1 MKKSK
6 KVLLSAAIA
15 AAIMGSVSLPQ
26 IYAADI
32 GSGVTLKATTTPLW
46 VGGGYDVK
54 TTNKNL
60 NTTFAT
66 QDGLKNVNSE
76 LAGKANSTDIANQ
89 VSTKEVVADN
99 VNATNVNA
107 SNLSV
112 SGKAEF
118 NGTDGVS
125 IKDSLNVG
133 GNVQANTINTKTITA
148 DEANVVK
155 GNISNLS
162 VSGKAEFNGTDGV
175 SIKDSLNVGG
185 NVQANTI
192 NTKTI
197 TADEANVVKG
207 NISNLSVSG
216 KAEFNGT
223 DGVSISDD
231 LNVGGHVEANTI
243 NATGAIS
250 STQINGTT
258 VNADKVDTNKLTV
271 GNIDNVEQAITD
283 NKTAADKAQKTADGA
298 QKDATKANYKA
309 DAALKVTGNGVLYN
323 HATNLTDG
331 VNQNTTAISD
341 NKAAISANKAAADK
355 AQKTADGAQKDA
367 TKANYKADAALKVT
381 GNGVLY
387 NHATNLT
394 DGVNQNKLAADKA
407 QAAADKAQK
416 TADANT
422 DSINA
427 LDGRVTTNESN
438 IAKNTTAIANET
450 NDRVAAD
457 TVLSNRITENS
468 SAIQSLRHDVSDLGT
483 EIDNVGAIS
492 AALAGLH
499 PLDWNGSGSK
509 FQLSAAAGTYDG
521 KQAMALGG
529 FYHPN
534 RNMLLSLGVS
544 SSLGS
549 DRKTAGNVGITFRV
563 GKGSN
568 GTVSDDVAERLA
580 AMDQKI
586 SQLESQNQKLTSML
600 AIVDPSLTKEF
611 PDVPANHWA
620 YEAVSKLAGNGI
632 VEGYPDGDFHG
643 DRTMTRYEMAQVIY
657 KALKKGGTVDQKLVK
672 EFNKE
677 IEAAKANDAQ

>member
-26 IYAADI
+26 IQAANI
-32 GSGVTLKATTTPLW
+32 GSGVNLKATSTG
-46 VGGGYDVK
+46 VGVLGEYDVK
-54 TTNKNL
+54 TTDKYL
-60 NTTFAT
+60 NTTLAT
-66 QDGLKNVNSE
+66 QEGLKNVNSE

-99 VNATNVNA
+99 VNAINVNA

-133 GNVQANTINTKTITA
+133 DKVQANKINA
-148 DEANVVK
+148 
-155 GNISNLS
+155 
-162 VSGKAEFNGTDGV
+162 
-175 SIKDSLNVGG
+175 
-185 NVQANTI
+185 
-192 NTKTI
+192 KTI

-283 NKTAADKAQKTADGA
+283 NKTAADKAQATADAA

-331 VNQNTTAISD
+331 VNQNTLAAEKNAKDIETEKNNRVVADNELSNRISD
-341 NKAAISANKAAADK
+341 NKVAI
-355 AQKTADGAQKDA
+355 T
-367 TKANYKADAALKVT
+367 
-381 GNGVLY
+381 
-387 NHATNLT
+387 
-394 DGVNQNKLAADKA
+394 
-407 QAAADKAQK
+407 
-416 TADANT
+416 
-422 DSINA
+422 
-427 LDGRVTTNESN
+427 
-438 IAKNTTAIANET
+438 NET

-457 TVLSNRITENS
+457 TVLSNRISDNS

-492 AALAGLH
+492 AGLH

-586 SQLESQNQKLTSML
+586 SQLESQNQKLTSIL

-677 IEAAKANDAQ
+677 IEAVKANDAQ

>member
-1 MKKSK
+1 MTVGNDTF
-6 KVLLSAAIA
+6 KVDAESGITSAKILHGDQLTA
-15 AAIMGSVSLPQ
+15 GN
-26 IYAADI
+26 
-32 GSGVTLKATTTPLW
+32 ATFDTT
-46 VGGGYDVK
+46 DA
-54 TTNKNL
+54 
-60 NTTFAT
+60 NTTKTGTLTVTGNTRLEGTTLAKEI
-66 QDGLKNVNSE
+66 G
-76 LAGKANSTDIANQ
+76 AGKV
-89 VSTKEVVADN
+89 VS
-99 VNATNVNA
+99 
-107 SNLSV
+107 
-112 SGKAEF
+112 
-118 NGTDGVS
+118 
-125 IKDSLNVG
+125 
-133 GNVQANTINTKTITA
+133 
-148 DEANVVK
+148 DE
-155 GNISNLS
+155 I
-162 VSGKAEFNGTDGV
+162 
-175 SIKDSLNVGG
+175 
-185 NVQANTI
+185 
-192 NTKTI
+192 
-197 TADEANVVKG
+197 EAG
-207 NISNLSVSG
+207 
-216 KAEFNGT
+216 
-223 DGVSISDD
+223 
-231 LNVGGHVEANTI
+231 
-243 NATGAIS
+243 
-250 STQINGTT
+250 
-258 VNADKVDTNKLTV
+258 KLTV

-283 NKTAADKAQKTADGA
+283 NKTAI
-298 QKDATKANYKA
+298 
-309 DAALKVTGNGVLYN
+309 
-323 HATNLTDG
+323 TD
-331 VNQNTTAISD
+331 NKTAISD
-341 NKAAISANKAAADK
+341 NKAAI
-355 AQKTADGAQKDA
+355 T
-367 TKANYKADAALKVT
+367 
-381 GNGVLY
+381 
-387 NHATNLT
+387 
-394 DGVNQNKLAADKA
+394 
-407 QAAADKAQK
+407 
-416 TADANT
+416 
-422 DSINA
+422 
-427 LDGRVTTNESN
+427 
-438 IAKNTTAIANET
+438 NET

-457 TVLSNRITENS
+457 AKLSNRISDNS

-677 IEAAKANDAQ
+677 IEAVKANDAQ

>member
-1 MKKSK
+1 M
-6 KVLLSAAIA
+6 
-15 AAIMGSVSLPQ
+15 
-26 IYAADI
+26 
-32 GSGVTLKATTTPLW
+32 
-46 VGGGYDVK
+46 
-54 TTNKNL
+54 
-60 NTTFAT
+60 
-66 QDGLKNVNSE
+66 
-76 LAGKANSTDIANQ
+76 
-89 VSTKEVVADN
+89 
-99 VNATNVNA
+99 
-107 SNLSV
+107 
-112 SGKAEF
+112 
-118 NGTDGVS
+118 
-125 IKDSLNVG
+125 
-133 GNVQANTINTKTITA
+133 
-148 DEANVVK
+148 
-155 GNISNLS
+155 
-162 VSGKAEFNGTDGV
+162 
-175 SIKDSLNVGG
+175 
-185 NVQANTI
+185 
-192 NTKTI
+192 
-197 TADEANVVKG
+197 
-207 NISNLSVSG
+207 
-216 KAEFNGT
+216 
-223 DGVSISDD
+223 
-231 LNVGGHVEANTI
+231 NVGGHVEANTI

-283 NKTAADKAQKTADGA
+283 NKTAADKAQATADAA

-331 VNQNTTAISD
+331 VNQNTLAAEKNAKDIEQNKQDIKANASAT
-341 NKAAISANKAAADK
+341 NKAQA
-355 AQKTADGAQKDA
+355 TADAAQKDA

-394 DGVNQNKLAADKA
+394 DGVNQNTLAAEKNAKDIETEKNNRVV
-407 QAAADKAQK
+407 AD
-416 TADANT
+416 
-422 DSINA
+422 
-427 LDGRVTTNESN
+427 NELSN
-438 IAKNTTAIANET
+438 RISDNKVAITNET

-457 TVLSNRITENS
+457 TVLSNRISDNS

-586 SQLESQNQKLTSML
+586 SQLESQNQKLTSIL

-677 IEAAKANDAQ
+677 IEAVKANDAQ

>member
-26 IYAADI
+26 VQAADI
-32 GSGVTLKATTTPLW
+32 GSGVNLKATSTGIPF
-46 VGGGYDVK
+46 GGGYDVK
-54 TTNKNL
+54 TTDPNL
-60 NTTFAT
+60 NTTLAT
-66 QDGLKNVNSE
+66 QEGLKNVNT
-76 LAGKANSTDIANQ
+76 ATDKA
-89 VSTKEVVADN
+89 
-99 VNATNVNA
+99 
-107 SNLSV
+107 
-112 SGKAEF
+112 
-118 NGTDGVS
+118 
-125 IKDSLNVG
+125 
-133 GNVQANTINTKTITA
+133 QA
-148 DEANVVK
+148 
-155 GNISNLS
+155 
-162 VSGKAEFNGTDGV
+162 
-175 SIKDSLNVGG
+175 
-185 NVQANTI
+185 
-192 NTKTI
+192 
-197 TADEANVVKG
+197 
-207 NISNLSVSG
+207 
-216 KAEFNGT
+216 
-223 DGVSISDD
+223 
-231 LNVGGHVEANTI
+231 
-243 NATGAIS
+243 
-250 STQINGTT
+250 
-258 VNADKVDTNKLTV
+258 
-271 GNIDNVEQAITD
+271 
-283 NKTAADKAQKTADGA
+283 AADKAQKTADSKVDQSTYNWDKAQTNAAVQETKDTLTTFQKEQDVNNKAQRKDINQNKQDIKANASAINKAQATADGA

-331 VNQNTTAISD
+331 VNQNTLAAEKNAKDIETEKNNRVVADNELSNRISD
-341 NKAAISANKAAADK
+341 NKVAI
-355 AQKTADGAQKDA
+355 T
-367 TKANYKADAALKVT
+367 
-381 GNGVLY
+381 
-387 NHATNLT
+387 
-394 DGVNQNKLAADKA
+394 
-407 QAAADKAQK
+407 
-416 TADANT
+416 
-422 DSINA
+422 
-427 LDGRVTTNESN
+427 
-438 IAKNTTAIANET
+438 NET

-457 TVLSNRITENS
+457 TVLSNRISDNS

-586 SQLESQNQKLTSML
+586 SQLESQNQKLTSIL

-677 IEAAKANDAQ
+677 IEAVKANDAQ

>member
-26 IYAADI
+26 TQAADI
-32 GSGVTLKATTTPLW
+32 SDGIKVSTSHGTLDNTNWLKTDTKINETD
-46 VGGGYDVK
+46 DVSLAK
-54 TTNKNL
+54 QSDLAK
-60 NTTFAT
+60 
-66 QDGLKNVNSE
+66 VNSE
-76 LAGKANSTDIANQ
+76 ADTAKKTADNAQATADAAQAAANNAQKTADSNKQDIKDIKDNMKDSLDKAAQATDKANSAANDAQVAADKANQ
-89 VSTKEVVADN
+89 AADN
-99 VNATNVNA
+99 
-107 SNLSV
+107 
-112 SGKAEF
+112 
-118 NGTDGVS
+118 
-125 IKDSLNVG
+125 IKSDLDKKVDKDTYNKDKT
-133 GNVQANTINTKTITA
+133 TIAGQLDKL
-148 DEANVVK
+148 DEANGAQDAK
-155 GNISNLS
+155 IKNNAQAAANAQNTAN
-162 VSGKAEFNGTDGV
+162 KAQD
-175 SIKDSLNVGG
+175 
-185 NVQANTI
+185 
-192 NTKTI
+192 
-197 TADEANVVKG
+197 TAD
-207 NISNLSVSG
+207 
-216 KAEFNGT
+216 KAQSAASKAQETADGAVAAAGT
-223 DGVSISDD
+223 
-231 LNVGGHVEANTI
+231 AQ
-243 NATGAIS
+243 
-250 STQINGTT
+250 ST
-258 VNADKVDTNKLTV
+258 AS
-271 GNIDNVEQAITD
+271 A
-283 NKTAADKAQKTADGA
+283 AADAAEKAQKTADGA
-298 QKDATKANYKA
+298 QKDATKANDKA
-309 DAALKVTGNGVLYN
+309 DAALKVIGNGALSN
-323 HATNLTDG
+323 GATNLTDG
-331 VNQNTTAISD
+331 VNQNTL
-341 NKAAISANKAAADK
+341 AAEK
-355 AQKTADGAQKDA
+355 AQK
-367 TKANYKADAALKVT
+367 
-381 GNGVLY
+381 
-387 NHATNLT
+387 
-394 DGVNQNKLAADKA
+394 AADN
-407 QAAADKAQK
+407 AQK

-521 KQAMALGG
+521 KQAMAFGG

-534 RNMLLSLGVS
+534 RNMMLSLGVS
-544 SSLGS
+544 SSFGS
-549 DRKTAGNVGITFRV
+549 DRKTAGNVGVTFRV

-677 IEAAKANDAQ
+677 IEAVKANDANEAK

>member
-26 IYAADI
+26 VQAADI
-32 GSGVTLKATTTPLW
+32 GSGVNLKATSTGIPF
-46 VGGGYDVK
+46 GGGYDVK
-54 TTNKNL
+54 TTDPNL
-60 NTTFAT
+60 NTTLAT
-66 QDGLKNVNSE
+66 QEGLNNVNSE

-89 VSTKEVVADN
+89 VSTKEVVADT

-107 SNLSV
+107 
-112 SGKAEF
+112 
-118 NGTDGVS
+118 
-125 IKDSLNVG
+125 
-133 GNVQANTINTKTITA
+133 
-148 DEANVVK
+148 
-155 GNISNLS
+155 
-162 VSGKAEFNGTDGV
+162 
-175 SIKDSLNVGG
+175 
-185 NVQANTI
+185 
-192 NTKTI
+192 
-197 TADEANVVKG
+197 
-207 NISNLSVSG
+207 SNLSVSG

-283 NKTAADKAQKTADGA
+283 NKTAADKAQATADAA

-331 VNQNTTAISD
+331 VNQNTLAAEKNATAIEQNKQDIKANASAT
-341 NKAAISANKAAADK
+341 NKAQA
-355 AQKTADGAQKDA
+355 TADAAQKDA

-394 DGVNQNKLAADKA
+394 DGVNQNTLAAEKNATAIEQNKQDIKANASATNKA
-407 QAAADKAQK
+407 QA
-416 TADANT
+416 TADAAQKDATKANYKADAALKVTGNGVLYNHATNLTDGVNQNT
-422 DSINA
+422 LAAEKNA
-427 LDGRVTTNESN
+427 KDIETEKNNRVVADNELSN
-438 IAKNTTAIANET
+438 RISDNKVAITNET

-457 TVLSNRITENS
+457 TVLSNRISDNS

-586 SQLESQNQKLTSML
+586 SQLESQNQKLTSIL

-657 KALKKGGTVDQKLVK
+657 KALKKGGSVDQKLVK

-677 IEAAKANDAQ
+677 IEAVKANDAQ

>member
-26 IYAADI
+26 VQAADI
-32 GSGVTLKATTTPLW
+32 GSGVNLKATATGIPF
-46 VGGGYDVK
+46 GGGYDVK
-54 TTNKNL
+54 TTDPNL
-60 NTTFAT
+60 NTTLAT
-66 QDGLKNVNSE
+66 QEGLNNVNSE

-89 VSTKEVVADN
+89 VSTKEVVADT

-118 NGTDGVS
+118 NGIDGVS

-133 GNVQANTINTKTITA
+133 DKVQANKINA
-148 DEANVVK
+148 
-155 GNISNLS
+155 
-162 VSGKAEFNGTDGV
+162 
-175 SIKDSLNVGG
+175 
-185 NVQANTI
+185 
-192 NTKTI
+192 KTI

-283 NKTAADKAQKTADGA
+283 NKTAADKAQATADAA

-331 VNQNTTAISD
+331 VNQNTLAAEKNAKDIETEKNNRVVADNELSNRISD
-341 NKAAISANKAAADK
+341 NKVAI
-355 AQKTADGAQKDA
+355 T
-367 TKANYKADAALKVT
+367 
-381 GNGVLY
+381 
-387 NHATNLT
+387 
-394 DGVNQNKLAADKA
+394 
-407 QAAADKAQK
+407 
-416 TADANT
+416 
-422 DSINA
+422 
-427 LDGRVTTNESN
+427 
-438 IAKNTTAIANET
+438 NET

-457 TVLSNRITENS
+457 TVLSNRISDNS

-586 SQLESQNQKLTSML
+586 SQLESQNQKLTSIL

-657 KALKKGGTVDQKLVK
+657 KALKKGGSVDQKLVK

-677 IEAAKANDAQ
+677 IEAVKANDAQ

>member
-26 IYAADI
+26 IQAANI

-54 TTNKNL
+54 TTDKNL
-60 NTTFAT
+60 NTTLAT
-66 QDGLKNVNSE
+66 QEGLNNVNSE
-76 LAGKANSTDIANQ
+76 
-89 VSTKEVVADN
+89 
-99 VNATNVNA
+99 
-107 SNLSV
+107 
-112 SGKAEF
+112 
-118 NGTDGVS
+118 
-125 IKDSLNVG
+125 
-133 GNVQANTINTKTITA
+133 TI
-148 DEANVVK
+148 
-155 GNISNLS
+155 
-162 VSGKAEFNGTDGV
+162 
-175 SIKDSLNVGG
+175 
-185 NVQANTI
+185 
-192 NTKTI
+192 
-197 TADEANVVKG
+197 
-207 NISNLSVSG
+207 
-216 KAEFNGT
+216 
-223 DGVSISDD
+223 
-231 LNVGGHVEANTI
+231 
-243 NATGAIS
+243 
-250 STQINGTT
+250 
-258 VNADKVDTNKLTV
+258 
-271 GNIDNVEQAITD
+271 
-283 NKTAADKAQKTADGA
+283 
-298 QKDATKANYKA
+298 
-309 DAALKVTGNGVLYN
+309 
-323 HATNLTDG
+323 
-331 VNQNTTAISD
+331 
-341 NKAAISANKAAADK
+341 
-355 AQKTADGAQKDA
+355 
-367 TKANYKADAALKVT
+367 
-381 GNGVLY
+381 
-387 NHATNLT
+387 
-394 DGVNQNKLAADKA
+394 KA

-416 TADANT
+416 TADSKVDQSTYNWDKAQTNAAVQETKDTLTTFQKEQDVNNKAQRKDINQNKNDIKDIKDNMKDSLANAAQAT
-422 DSINA
+422 NKANSAADKANKAADNIKSDLDKKVDKAQYNWDKAQTNAAVQETKDNLNTFQKEQNINNEAQRKDINQNKQDIKANASAITKETNDRVAADNA
-427 LDGRVTTNESN
+427 LSDRITNNSN
-438 IAKNTTAIANET
+438 AITNET

-457 TVLSNRITENS
+457 TVLSNRISDNS

-563 GKGSN
+563 GKGSD

-586 SQLESQNQKLTSML
+586 SQLESQNQKLTSIL

-657 KALKKGGTVDQKLVK
+657 KALKKGGSVDQKLVK

-677 IEAAKANDAQ
+677 IEAVKANDAQ

>member
-15 AAIMGSVSLPQ
+15 AAIMGSVSVPQ
-26 IYAADI
+26 IQAAYLDNLT
-32 GSGVTLKATTTPLW
+32 SEEVSATQGNFRQLA
-46 VGGGYDVK
+46 VGGKAQFNDEVSIDK
-54 TTNKNL
+54 DL
-60 NTTFAT
+60 NVS
-66 QDGLKNVNSE
+66 GNV
-76 LAGKANSTDIANQ
+76 KANKIKVDDTII
-89 VSTKEVVADN
+89 ADN
-99 VNATNVNA
+99 
-107 SNLSV
+107 
-112 SGKAEF
+112 
-118 NGTDGVS
+118 
-125 IKDSLNVG
+125 
-133 GNVQANTINTKTITA
+133 
-148 DEANVVK
+148 ANVVNS
-155 GNISNLS
+155 NISNLS
-162 VSGKAEFNGTDGV
+162 VSGKAEF
-175 SIKDSLNVGG
+175 
-185 NVQANTI
+185 
-192 NTKTI
+192 
-197 TADEANVVKG
+197 KG
-207 NISNLSVSG
+207 IG
-216 KAEFNGT
+216 
-223 DGVSISDD
+223 GVSISDD
-231 LNVGGHVEANTI
+231 LKVGGNVQAGSLQVKGDAHLE
-243 NATGAIS
+243 
-250 STQINGTT
+250 GTT
-258 VNADKVDTNKLTV
+258 LANEIGAGKVVSDKIEAGKIEAGKTTTDSLTVTGNTRLEGTTLAKEIGAGKVVSDEIEAGKLTV

-283 NKTAADKAQKTADGA
+283 NKTA
-298 QKDATKANYKA
+298 
-309 DAALKVTGNGVLYN
+309 
-323 HATNLTDG
+323 
-331 VNQNTTAISD
+331 ISD
-341 NKAAISANKAAADK
+341 NKAAI
-355 AQKTADGAQKDA
+355 T
-367 TKANYKADAALKVT
+367 
-381 GNGVLY
+381 
-387 NHATNLT
+387 
-394 DGVNQNKLAADKA
+394 
-407 QAAADKAQK
+407 
-416 TADANT
+416 
-422 DSINA
+422 
-427 LDGRVTTNESN
+427 
-438 IAKNTTAIANET
+438 NET

-457 TVLSNRITENS
+457 AKLSNRISDNS

-657 KALKKGGTVDQKLVK
+657 KAFKKGGTVDQKLVK

-677 IEAAKANDAQ
+677 IEAVKANDAQ

>member
-26 IYAADI
+26 IQAANI

-46 VGGGYDVK
+46 VGGISHYNSSLGWRYDVK
-54 TTNKNL
+54 TTDKNL

-107 SNLSV
+107 
-112 SGKAEF
+112 
-118 NGTDGVS
+118 
-125 IKDSLNVG
+125 
-133 GNVQANTINTKTITA
+133 
-148 DEANVVK
+148 
-155 GNISNLS
+155 SNLS

-283 NKTAADKAQKTADGA
+283 NKTAADKAQATADAA

-331 VNQNTTAISD
+331 VNQNTLAAEKNAKDIETEKNNRVVADNELSNRISD
-341 NKAAISANKAAADK
+341 NKVAI
-355 AQKTADGAQKDA
+355 T
-367 TKANYKADAALKVT
+367 
-381 GNGVLY
+381 
-387 NHATNLT
+387 
-394 DGVNQNKLAADKA
+394 
-407 QAAADKAQK
+407 
-416 TADANT
+416 
-422 DSINA
+422 
-427 LDGRVTTNESN
+427 
-438 IAKNTTAIANET
+438 NET

-457 TVLSNRITENS
+457 TVLSNRISDNS

-586 SQLESQNQKLTSML
+586 SQLESQNQKLTSIL

-677 IEAAKANDAQ
+677 IEAVKANDAQ

>member
-15 AAIMGSVSLPQ
+15 AAIMGSVSVPQ
-26 IYAADI
+26 IQAAYLDNLT
-32 GSGVTLKATTTPLW
+32 SEEVSATQGNFSQLA
-46 VGGGYDVK
+46 VGGKAHFNDEVSIDK
-54 TTNKNL
+54 DL
-60 NTTFAT
+60 NVS
-66 QDGLKNVNSE
+66 GNV
-76 LAGKANSTDIANQ
+76 KANI
-89 VSTKEVVADN
+89 
-99 VNATNVNA
+99 
-107 SNLSV
+107 
-112 SGKAEF
+112 
-118 NGTDGVS
+118 
-125 IKDSLNVG
+125 I
-133 GNVQANTINTKTITA
+133 
-148 DEANVVK
+148 
-155 GNISNLS
+155 
-162 VSGKAEFNGTDGV
+162 
-175 SIKDSLNVGG
+175 
-185 NVQANTI
+185 
-192 NTKTI
+192 
-197 TADEANVVKG
+197 ADEANVVKG

-283 NKTAADKAQKTADGA
+283 NKTAADKAQATADAA

-331 VNQNTTAISD
+331 VNQNTLAAEKNAKDIEQNKQDIKANASAT
-341 NKAAISANKAAADK
+341 NKAQA
-355 AQKTADGAQKDA
+355 TADAAQKDA

-394 DGVNQNKLAADKA
+394 DGVNQNTLAAEKNAKDIETEKNNRVV
-407 QAAADKAQK
+407 AD
-416 TADANT
+416 
-422 DSINA
+422 
-427 LDGRVTTNESN
+427 NELSN
-438 IAKNTTAIANET
+438 RISDNKVAITNET

-586 SQLESQNQKLTSML
+586 SQLESQNQKLTSIL

-657 KALKKGGTVDQKLVK
+657 KALKKGGSVDQKLVK

-677 IEAAKANDAQ
+677 IEAVKANDAQ

>member
-26 IYAADI
+26 VEAADI
-32 GSGVTLKATTTPLW
+32 GSGVNLKATSTGIPF
-46 VGGGYDVK
+46 GGGYDVK
-54 TTNKNL
+54 TTDPNL
-60 NTTFAT
+60 NTALAT
-66 QDGLKNVNSE
+66 QEGLKNVNSE

-107 SNLSV
+107 GNLSV

-118 NGTDGVS
+118 NGIDGVS

-133 GNVQANTINTKTITA
+133 DKVQANKINA
-148 DEANVVK
+148 
-155 GNISNLS
+155 
-162 VSGKAEFNGTDGV
+162 
-175 SIKDSLNVGG
+175 
-185 NVQANTI
+185 
-192 NTKTI
+192 KTI

-223 DGVSISDD
+223 DGVSISDS
-231 LNVGGHVEANTI
+231 LTVGNDTFKVDAESGITSAKILHGDQLTADNATFNTTDANTTK
-243 NATGAIS
+243 TGTLTVTGDARLE
-250 STQINGTT
+250 GTT
-258 VNADKVDTNKLTV
+258 LANEIGAGKVVSNEIEAGKLTV

-283 NKTAADKAQKTADGA
+283 NKTA
-298 QKDATKANYKA
+298 
-309 DAALKVTGNGVLYN
+309 
-323 HATNLTDG
+323 
-331 VNQNTTAISD
+331 ISD
-341 NKAAISANKAAADK
+341 NKAAI
-355 AQKTADGAQKDA
+355 T
-367 TKANYKADAALKVT
+367 
-381 GNGVLY
+381 
-387 NHATNLT
+387 
-394 DGVNQNKLAADKA
+394 
-407 QAAADKAQK
+407 
-416 TADANT
+416 
-422 DSINA
+422 
-427 LDGRVTTNESN
+427 
-438 IAKNTTAIANET
+438 NET

-457 TVLSNRITENS
+457 AKLSNRISDNS

-677 IEAAKANDAQ
+677 IEAVKANDAQ

>member
-26 IYAADI
+26 IQAANI

-46 VGGGYDVK
+46 VGGISHYNSSLGWRYDVK
-54 TTNKNL
+54 TTDKNL

-107 SNLSV
+107 
-112 SGKAEF
+112 
-118 NGTDGVS
+118 
-125 IKDSLNVG
+125 
-133 GNVQANTINTKTITA
+133 
-148 DEANVVK
+148 
-155 GNISNLS
+155 SNLS

-283 NKTAADKAQKTADGA
+283 NKTAADKAQATADAA

-331 VNQNTTAISD
+331 VNQNTLAAEKNATAIEQNKQDIKANASAT
-341 NKAAISANKAAADK
+341 NKAQA
-355 AQKTADGAQKDA
+355 TADAAQKDA

-394 DGVNQNKLAADKA
+394 DGVNQNTLAAEKNAKDIETEKNNRVV
-407 QAAADKAQK
+407 AD
-416 TADANT
+416 
-422 DSINA
+422 
-427 LDGRVTTNESN
+427 NELSN
-438 IAKNTTAIANET
+438 RISDNKVAITNET

-457 TVLSNRITENS
+457 TVLSNRISDNS

-586 SQLESQNQKLTSML
+586 SQLESQNQKLTSIL

-677 IEAAKANDAQ
+677 IEAVKANDAQ

>member
-15 AAIMGSVSLPQ
+15 AAIMGSVSVPQ
-26 IYAADI
+26 IQAMNISEDVN
-32 GSGVTLKATTTPLW
+32 VT
-46 VGGGYDVK
+46 G
-54 TTNKNL
+54 
-60 NTTFAT
+60 
-66 QDGLKNVNSE
+66 
-76 LAGKANSTDIANQ
+76 
-89 VSTKEVVADN
+89 
-99 VNATNVNA
+99 NA
-107 SNLSV
+107 
-112 SGKAEF
+112 
-118 NGTDGVS
+118 
-125 IKDSLNVG
+125 
-133 GNVQANTINTKTITA
+133 QANTINATSAISSPQIVGATVYAGTVDANEVSAKTTQTGSLQVTGDTHLEGTTLADTITA

-162 VSGKAEFNGTDGV
+162 VSGKAEFT
-175 SIKDSLNVGG
+175 
-185 NVQANTI
+185 
-192 NTKTI
+192 
-197 TADEANVVKG
+197 
-207 NISNLSVSG
+207 
-216 KAEFNGT
+216 GT
-223 DGVSISDD
+223 DGVSISDS
-231 LNVGGHVEANTI
+231 LTVGNDTFKVDAESGITSAKILHGDQLTADNATFNTTDANTI
-243 NATGAIS
+243 KTGTLTVTGDARLE
-250 STQINGTT
+250 GTT
-258 VNADKVDTNKLTV
+258 LAKEIGAGKVVSDEIEAGNVQAYGSLQVKGDARLEGTTLAKEIKAGKLTV
-271 GNIDNVEQAITD
+271 GKIDNVEKAITD
-283 NKTAADKAQKTADGA
+283 NQ
-298 QKDATKANYKA
+298 
-309 DAALKVTGNGVLYN
+309 
-323 HATNLTDG
+323 
-331 VNQNTTAISD
+331 TAI
-341 NKAAISANKAAADK
+341 K
-355 AQKTADGAQKDA
+355 
-367 TKANYKADAALKVT
+367 
-381 GNGVLY
+381 
-387 NHATNLT
+387 
-394 DGVNQNKLAADKA
+394 
-407 QAAADKAQK
+407 
-416 TADANT
+416 
-422 DSINA
+422 
-427 LDGRVTTNESN
+427 
-438 IAKNTTAIANET
+438 NET

-457 TVLSNRITENS
+457 AKLSNRISDNS

-677 IEAAKANDAQ
+677 IEAVKANDAQ

>member
-26 IYAADI
+26 IQAAEI
-32 GSGVTLKATTTPLW
+32 GSGVNLKATTTPNPLLI
-46 VGGGYDVK
+46 GGGYDVK
-54 TTNKNL
+54 TLDKNL
-60 NTTFAT
+60 NATLAT
-66 QDGLKNVNSE
+66 QEDLIKVNSE
-76 LAGKANSTDIANQ
+76 LAGKANAADIAHQ
-89 VSTKEVVADN
+89 VITNEVVATD

-107 SNLSV
+107 SNLKVGGQASFNDNVSIDQDLTVGGNIQANTINATSAISSSQINGATVNADNLDANTTQTGSLQVKGDAHLKGTTFADTIIADNANVVNSNISNLYV

-118 NGTDGVS
+118 NV
-125 IKDSLNVG
+125 
-133 GNVQANTINTKTITA
+133 
-148 DEANVVK
+148 
-155 GNISNLS
+155 
-162 VSGKAEFNGTDGV
+162 
-175 SIKDSLNVGG
+175 
-185 NVQANTI
+185 
-192 NTKTI
+192 
-197 TADEANVVKG
+197 
-207 NISNLSVSG
+207 
-216 KAEFNGT
+216 T

-231 LNVGGHVEANTI
+231 LKVGGHVEANTI

-250 STQINGTT
+250 SNQINGTT
-258 VNADKVDTNKLTV
+258 VNADNLDANTTKTGKLTV

-283 NKTAADKAQKTADGA
+283 NKAAADKAQKTADGAQKDATKANYKADAALKVTGDGVLYNHATNLTDGVNLNTLAAEKAQKTADKAQTAADKAQKTADGA

-331 VNQNTTAISD
+331 VNQNTLAI
-341 NKAAISANKAAADK
+341 K
-355 AQKTADGAQKDA
+355 
-367 TKANYKADAALKVT
+367 
-381 GNGVLY
+381 
-387 NHATNLT
+387 
-394 DGVNQNKLAADKA
+394 
-407 QAAADKAQK
+407 
-416 TADANT
+416 
-422 DSINA
+422 
-427 LDGRVTTNESN
+427 
-438 IAKNTTAIANET
+438 NET

-457 TVLSNRITENS
+457 TVLSNRITDNS
-468 SAIQSLRHDVSDLGT
+468 TAIQSLRHDVSDLGT

-534 RNMLLSLGVS
+534 RNMMLSLGVS
-544 SSLGS
+544 SSFGS

-620 YEAVSKLAGNGI
+620 YEAVSKLAGNDI
-632 VEGYPDGDFHG
+632 IEGYPDGDFHG
-643 DRTMTRYEMAQVIY
+643 DRAMTRYEIAQVIY

-677 IEAAKANDAQ
+677 IEAVKANNAQ

>member
-15 AAIMGSVSLPQ
+15 AAIMGSVSVPQ
-26 IYAADI
+26 IQAMNISEDVN
-32 GSGVTLKATTTPLW
+32 VT
-46 VGGGYDVK
+46 G
-54 TTNKNL
+54 
-60 NTTFAT
+60 
-66 QDGLKNVNSE
+66 
-76 LAGKANSTDIANQ
+76 
-89 VSTKEVVADN
+89 
-99 VNATNVNA
+99 NA
-107 SNLSV
+107 
-112 SGKAEF
+112 
-118 NGTDGVS
+118 
-125 IKDSLNVG
+125 
-133 GNVQANTINTKTITA
+133 QANTINATSAISSPQIVGATVYAGTVDANEVSAKTTQTGSLQVTGDTHLEGTTLA
-148 DEANVVK
+148 D
-155 GNISNLS
+155 
-162 VSGKAEFNGTDGV
+162 
-175 SIKDSLNVGG
+175 
-185 NVQANTI
+185 
-192 NTKTI
+192 TI

-223 DGVSISDD
+223 DGVSISDS
-231 LNVGGHVEANTI
+231 LTVGNDTFKVDAESGITSAKILHGDQLTAGNATFDTTDANTTK
-243 NATGAIS
+243 TG
-250 STQINGTT
+250 TLTVTGNTRLEGTT
-258 VNADKVDTNKLTV
+258 LAKEIGAGKVVSDEIEAGKLTV

-283 NKTAADKAQKTADGA
+283 NKTAI
-298 QKDATKANYKA
+298 
-309 DAALKVTGNGVLYN
+309 
-323 HATNLTDG
+323 TD
-331 VNQNTTAISD
+331 NKTAISD
-341 NKAAISANKAAADK
+341 NKAAI
-355 AQKTADGAQKDA
+355 T
-367 TKANYKADAALKVT
+367 
-381 GNGVLY
+381 
-387 NHATNLT
+387 
-394 DGVNQNKLAADKA
+394 
-407 QAAADKAQK
+407 
-416 TADANT
+416 
-422 DSINA
+422 
-427 LDGRVTTNESN
+427 
-438 IAKNTTAIANET
+438 NET

-457 TVLSNRITENS
+457 AKLSNRISDNS

-677 IEAAKANDAQ
+677 IEAVKANDAQ

>member
-26 IYAADI
+26 VQAADI
-32 GSGVTLKATTTPLW
+32 GSGVNLKATSTGIPF
-46 VGGGYDVK
+46 GGGYDVK
-54 TTNKNL
+54 TTDPNL
-60 NTTFAT
+60 NTTLAT
-66 QDGLKNVNSE
+66 QEGLKNVNT
-76 LAGKANSTDIANQ
+76 ATDKA
-89 VSTKEVVADN
+89 
-99 VNATNVNA
+99 
-107 SNLSV
+107 
-112 SGKAEF
+112 
-118 NGTDGVS
+118 
-125 IKDSLNVG
+125 
-133 GNVQANTINTKTITA
+133 QA
-148 DEANVVK
+148 
-155 GNISNLS
+155 
-162 VSGKAEFNGTDGV
+162 
-175 SIKDSLNVGG
+175 
-185 NVQANTI
+185 
-192 NTKTI
+192 
-197 TADEANVVKG
+197 
-207 NISNLSVSG
+207 
-216 KAEFNGT
+216 
-223 DGVSISDD
+223 
-231 LNVGGHVEANTI
+231 
-243 NATGAIS
+243 
-250 STQINGTT
+250 
-258 VNADKVDTNKLTV
+258 
-271 GNIDNVEQAITD
+271 
-283 NKTAADKAQKTADGA
+283 AADKAQKTADSKVDQSTYNWDKAQTNAAVQETKDTLTTFQKEQDVNNKAQRKDINQNKQDIKANASATNKAQATADAA

-331 VNQNTTAISD
+331 VNQNTLAAEKNAKDIETEKNNRVVADNELSNRISD
-341 NKAAISANKAAADK
+341 NKVAI
-355 AQKTADGAQKDA
+355 T
-367 TKANYKADAALKVT
+367 
-381 GNGVLY
+381 
-387 NHATNLT
+387 
-394 DGVNQNKLAADKA
+394 
-407 QAAADKAQK
+407 
-416 TADANT
+416 
-422 DSINA
+422 
-427 LDGRVTTNESN
+427 
-438 IAKNTTAIANET
+438 NET

-457 TVLSNRITENS
+457 TVLSNRISDNS

-586 SQLESQNQKLTSML
+586 SQLESQNQKLTSIL

-677 IEAAKANDAQ
+677 IEAVKANDAQ

>member
-26 IYAADI
+26 VEAADI
-32 GSGVTLKATTTPLW
+32 GSGVNLKASKTSSILPP

-54 TTNKNL
+54 TTNPNL
-60 NTTFAT
+60 DTTLAT
-66 QDGLKNVNSE
+66 QKGLDNVNSE
-76 LAGKANSTDIANQ
+76 LADKANDIEQN
-89 VSTKEVVADN
+89 KNDIKDIKDN
-99 VNATNVNA
+99 M
-107 SNLSV
+107 
-112 SGKAEF
+112 
-118 NGTDGVS
+118 
-125 IKDSLNVG
+125 KDSLDKAA
-133 GNVQANTINTKTITA
+133 QATTN
-148 DEANVVK
+148 ANSAANDAQVAAE
-155 GNISNLS
+155 
-162 VSGKAEFNGTDGV
+162 KATNNALMASDA
-175 SIKDSLNVGG
+175 
-185 NVQANTI
+185 AND
-192 NTKTI
+192 
-197 TADEANVVKG
+197 A
-207 NISNLSVSG
+207 
-216 KAEFNGT
+216 
-223 DGVSISDD
+223 
-231 LNVGGHVEANTI
+231 I
-243 NATGAIS
+243 NATD
-250 STQINGTT
+250 
-258 VNADKVDTNKLTV
+258 NAN
-271 GNIDNVEQAITD
+271 Q
-283 NKTAADKAQKTADGA
+283 AADKANSAANDAQVAADKATNNAQMASDAANDANQAADKANQAADNIKSDLDKKVDKDTYNKDKTTIAGQLDSLDNANKAQDAKIKNNAQAAANAQSTANNAQNTANNAQSAASKAQETADGA
-298 QKDATKANYKA
+298 L
-309 DAALKVTGNGVLYN
+309 AAAG
-323 HATNLTDG
+323 
-331 VNQNTTAISD
+331 TAQST
-341 NKAAISANKAAADK
+341 ASAAAD
-355 AQKTADGAQKDA
+355 A
-367 TKANYKADAALKVT
+367 
-381 GNGVLY
+381 
-387 NHATNLT
+387 
-394 DGVNQNKLAADKA
+394 
-407 QAAADKAQK
+407 
-416 TADANT
+416 ADANT

-534 RNMLLSLGVS
+534 RNMMLSLGVS

-586 SQLESQNQKLTSML
+586 SQLESQNQKLTSIL

-657 KALKKGGTVDQKLVK
+657 KALKKGGSVDQKLVK

>member
-1 MKKSK
+1 MFPF
-6 KVLLSAAIA
+6 LLVHFRSPCL
-15 AAIMGSVSLPQ
+15 SLPGPVA
-26 IYAADI
+26 IYPKPGPSNHARHPGATGPAALRRRYI
-32 GSGVTLKATTTPLW
+32 PGPWGWPHRR
-46 VGGGYDVK
+46 GY
-54 TTNKNL
+54 L
-60 NTTFAT
+60 PF
-66 QDGLKNVNSE
+66 DGCDRRRVYRRWQSVRSN
-76 LAGKANSTDIANQ
+76 AADIANQ
-89 VSTKEVVADN
+89 VITNEVVATD

-107 SNLSV
+107 SNLKVGGQAS
-112 SGKAEF
+112 F
-118 NGTDGVS
+118 NDNVS
-125 IKDSLNVG
+125 IDQDLTVG
-133 GNVQANTINTKTITA
+133 GNIQANTINATSAISSSQINGATVNANTVDANTTKTGSLQVTGTA
-148 DEANVVK
+148 SFD
-155 GNISNLS
+155 
-162 VSGKAEFNGTDGV
+162 NGLDVT
-175 SIKDSLNVGG
+175 G
-185 NVQANTI
+185 NVNAS
-192 NTKTI
+192 TI

-283 NKTAADKAQKTADGA
+283 NKTAADKAQATADAA

-331 VNQNTTAISD
+331 VNQNTLAAEKNAKDIETEKNNRVVADNELSNRISD
-341 NKAAISANKAAADK
+341 NKVAI
-355 AQKTADGAQKDA
+355 T
-367 TKANYKADAALKVT
+367 
-381 GNGVLY
+381 
-387 NHATNLT
+387 
-394 DGVNQNKLAADKA
+394 
-407 QAAADKAQK
+407 
-416 TADANT
+416 
-422 DSINA
+422 
-427 LDGRVTTNESN
+427 
-438 IAKNTTAIANET
+438 NET

-457 TVLSNRITENS
+457 TVLSNRISDNS

-544 SSLGS
+544 SSFGS

-586 SQLESQNQKLTSML
+586 SQLESQNQKLTSIL

-657 KALKKGGTVDQKLVK
+657 KALKKGGSVDQKLVK

-677 IEAAKANDAQ
+677 IEAVKANDAQ

>member
-15 AAIMGSVSLPQ
+15 AAIMGSVSVPQ
-26 IYAADI
+26 IQAAYLDNLT
-32 GSGVTLKATTTPLW
+32 SEEVSATT
-46 VGGGYDVK
+46 G
-54 TTNKNL
+54 N
-60 NTTFAT
+60 FS
-66 QDGLKNVNSE
+66 Q
-76 LAGKANSTDIANQ
+76 
-89 VSTKEVVADN
+89 
-99 VNATNVNA
+99 
-107 SNLSV
+107 
-112 SGKAEF
+112 
-118 NGTDGVS
+118 
-125 IKDSLNVG
+125 LNVG
-133 GNVQANTINTKTITA
+133 GKAQFN
-148 DEANVVK
+148 DEVSIDKDLN
-155 GNISNLS
+155 
-162 VSGKAEFNGTDGV
+162 VSGNVKAN
-175 SIKDSLNVGG
+175 I
-185 NVQANTI
+185 I
-192 NTKTI
+192 
-197 TADEANVVKG
+197 ADEANVVKG

-283 NKTAADKAQKTADGA
+283 NKTAADKAQATADAA

-331 VNQNTTAISD
+331 VNQNTLAAEKNAKDIETEKNNRVVADNELSNRISD
-341 NKAAISANKAAADK
+341 NKVAI
-355 AQKTADGAQKDA
+355 T
-367 TKANYKADAALKVT
+367 
-381 GNGVLY
+381 
-387 NHATNLT
+387 
-394 DGVNQNKLAADKA
+394 
-407 QAAADKAQK
+407 
-416 TADANT
+416 
-422 DSINA
+422 
-427 LDGRVTTNESN
+427 
-438 IAKNTTAIANET
+438 NET

-457 TVLSNRITENS
+457 TVLSNRISDNS

-586 SQLESQNQKLTSML
+586 SQLESQNQKLTSIL

-657 KALKKGGTVDQKLVK
+657 KALKKGGSVDQKLVK

-677 IEAAKANDAQ
+677 IEAVKANDAQ

>member
-26 IYAADI
+26 IQAADI
-32 GSGVTLKATTTPLW
+32 GSGVNLKATSTGISA
-46 VGGGYDVK
+46 GGGYDVK
-54 TTNKNL
+54 TTDKYL
-60 NTTFAT
+60 NTTLAT
-66 QDGLKNVNSE
+66 QEGLKNVNSE

-118 NGTDGVS
+118 NGIDGVS

-133 GNVQANTINTKTITA
+133 DKVQANKINAKTITA

-175 SIKDSLNVGG
+175 SIKDSLNVGDK
-185 NVQANTI
+185 VQANKI
-192 NTKTI
+192 NAKTI

-283 NKTAADKAQKTADGA
+283 NKTAADKAQATADAA
-298 QKDATKANYKA
+298 QKDATKANDKA

-331 VNQNTTAISD
+331 VNQNTLAAEKNAKDIETEKNNRVVADNELSNRISD
-341 NKAAISANKAAADK
+341 NKVAI
-355 AQKTADGAQKDA
+355 T
-367 TKANYKADAALKVT
+367 
-381 GNGVLY
+381 
-387 NHATNLT
+387 
-394 DGVNQNKLAADKA
+394 
-407 QAAADKAQK
+407 
-416 TADANT
+416 
-422 DSINA
+422 
-427 LDGRVTTNESN
+427 
-438 IAKNTTAIANET
+438 NET

-457 TVLSNRITENS
+457 TVLSNRISDNS

-586 SQLESQNQKLTSML
+586 SQLESQNQKLTSIL

-657 KALKKGGTVDQKLVK
+657 KALKKGGSVDQKLVK

>member
-1 MKKSK
+1 MP
-6 KVLLSAAIA
+6 LLSWVLSAYHRQAAYLDNLT
-15 AAIMGSVSLPQ
+15 SEEVS
-26 IYAADI
+26 
-32 GSGVTLKATTTPLW
+32 ATQGNFSQLA
-46 VGGGYDVK
+46 VGGKAHFNDEVSIDK
-54 TTNKNL
+54 DL
-60 NTTFAT
+60 NVS
-66 QDGLKNVNSE
+66 GNV
-76 LAGKANSTDIANQ
+76 KANI
-89 VSTKEVVADN
+89 
-99 VNATNVNA
+99 
-107 SNLSV
+107 
-112 SGKAEF
+112 
-118 NGTDGVS
+118 
-125 IKDSLNVG
+125 I
-133 GNVQANTINTKTITA
+133 
-148 DEANVVK
+148 
-155 GNISNLS
+155 
-162 VSGKAEFNGTDGV
+162 
-175 SIKDSLNVGG
+175 
-185 NVQANTI
+185 
-192 NTKTI
+192 
-197 TADEANVVKG
+197 ADEANVVKG

-283 NKTAADKAQKTADGA
+283 NKTAADKAQATADAA

-331 VNQNTTAISD
+331 VNQNTLAAEKNAKDIETEKNNRVVADNELSNRISD
-341 NKAAISANKAAADK
+341 NKVAI
-355 AQKTADGAQKDA
+355 T
-367 TKANYKADAALKVT
+367 
-381 GNGVLY
+381 
-387 NHATNLT
+387 
-394 DGVNQNKLAADKA
+394 
-407 QAAADKAQK
+407 
-416 TADANT
+416 
-422 DSINA
+422 
-427 LDGRVTTNESN
+427 
-438 IAKNTTAIANET
+438 NET

-586 SQLESQNQKLTSML
+586 SQLESQNQKLTSIL

-657 KALKKGGTVDQKLVK
+657 KALKKGGSVDQKLVK

-677 IEAAKANDAQ
+677 IEAVKANDAQ

>member
-26 IYAADI
+26 IQAADI
-32 GSGVTLKATTTPLW
+32 GSGVNLKATSIGIPA
-46 VGGGYDVK
+46 GGGYDVK
-54 TTNKNL
+54 TTDKYL
-60 NTTFAT
+60 NTTLAT
-66 QDGLKNVNSE
+66 QEGLKNVNSE

-118 NGTDGVS
+118 NGIDGVS

-133 GNVQANTINTKTITA
+133 DKVQANKINA
-148 DEANVVK
+148 
-155 GNISNLS
+155 
-162 VSGKAEFNGTDGV
+162 
-175 SIKDSLNVGG
+175 
-185 NVQANTI
+185 
-192 NTKTI
+192 KTI

-283 NKTAADKAQKTADGA
+283 NKTAADKAQATADAA

-331 VNQNTTAISD
+331 VNQNTLAAEKNATAIEQNKQDIKANASAT
-341 NKAAISANKAAADK
+341 NKAQA
-355 AQKTADGAQKDA
+355 TADAAQKDA

-394 DGVNQNKLAADKA
+394 DGVNQNTLAAEKNAKDIETEKNNRVV
-407 QAAADKAQK
+407 AD
-416 TADANT
+416 
-422 DSINA
+422 
-427 LDGRVTTNESN
+427 NELSN
-438 IAKNTTAIANET
+438 RISDNKVAITNET

-457 TVLSNRITENS
+457 TVLSNRISDNS

-544 SSLGS
+544 SSFGS

-586 SQLESQNQKLTSML
+586 SQLESQNQKLTSIL

-657 KALKKGGTVDQKLVK
+657 KALKKGGSVDQKLVK

-677 IEAAKANDAQ
+677 IEAVKANDAQ

>member
-26 IYAADI
+26 VEAADI
-32 GSGVTLKATTTPLW
+32 GSGVNLKATSTGIPF
-46 VGGGYDVK
+46 GGGYDVK
-54 TTNKNL
+54 TTDPNL
-60 NTTFAT
+60 NTTLAT
-66 QDGLKNVNSE
+66 QEGLKNVNSE

-107 SNLSV
+107 
-112 SGKAEF
+112 G
-118 NGTDGVS
+118 
-125 IKDSLNVG
+125 
-133 GNVQANTINTKTITA
+133 
-148 DEANVVK
+148 
-155 GNISNLS
+155 
-162 VSGKAEFNGTDGV
+162 
-175 SIKDSLNVGG
+175 
-185 NVQANTI
+185 
-192 NTKTI
+192 
-197 TADEANVVKG
+197 
-207 NISNLSVSG
+207 NLSVSG

-250 STQINGTT
+250 SNQINGTT
-258 VNADKVDTNKLTV
+258 VNADTVDANTTKTGSLQVKGDARLEGTTSAKEIGAGKVVSDEIEAGKLTV

-283 NKTAADKAQKTADGA
+283 NKTAIT
-298 QKDATKANYKA
+298 
-309 DAALKVTGNGVLYN
+309 
-323 HATNLTDG
+323 
-331 VNQNTTAISD
+331 
-341 NKAAISANKAAADK
+341 
-355 AQKTADGAQKDA
+355 
-367 TKANYKADAALKVT
+367 
-381 GNGVLY
+381 
-387 NHATNLT
+387 
-394 DGVNQNKLAADKA
+394 
-407 QAAADKAQK
+407 
-416 TADANT
+416 
-422 DSINA
+422 
-427 LDGRVTTNESN
+427 
-438 IAKNTTAIANET
+438 NET

-457 TVLSNRITENS
+457 AKLSNRISDNS

-677 IEAAKANDAQ
+677 IEAVKANDAQ

>member
-26 IYAADI
+26 VEAADI
-32 GSGVTLKATTTPLW
+32 GHGVKVSASQW
-46 VGGGYDVK
+46 SEFGDGKYDVK
-54 TTNKNL
+54 TTDKQL
-60 NTTFAT
+60 NTTLAT
-66 QDGLKNVNSE
+66 QKGLNNVNSE

-89 VSTKEVVADN
+89 VSTKEVVAEN
-99 VNATNVNA
+99 VNAG
-107 SNLSV
+107 NLSV

-118 NGTDGVS
+118 NGIDGVS

-133 GNVQANTINTKTITA
+133 DKVQANKINAKTITA

-162 VSGKAEFNGTDGV
+162 VSGKAEFT
-175 SIKDSLNVGG
+175 
-185 NVQANTI
+185 
-192 NTKTI
+192 
-197 TADEANVVKG
+197 
-207 NISNLSVSG
+207 
-216 KAEFNGT
+216 GT
-223 DGVSISDD
+223 DGVSISDS
-231 LNVGGHVEANTI
+231 LTVGNDTFKVDAESGITSAKILHGDQLTADNATFNTTDANTTK
-243 NATGAIS
+243 TGTLTVTGDARLE
-250 STQINGTT
+250 GTT
-258 VNADKVDTNKLTV
+258 LANEIGAGKVVSDEIEAGNVQAYGSLKVKGDARLEGTLTV

-283 NKTAADKAQKTADGA
+283 NKTA
-298 QKDATKANYKA
+298 
-309 DAALKVTGNGVLYN
+309 
-323 HATNLTDG
+323 
-331 VNQNTTAISD
+331 ISD
-341 NKAAISANKAAADK
+341 NKAAI
-355 AQKTADGAQKDA
+355 T
-367 TKANYKADAALKVT
+367 
-381 GNGVLY
+381 
-387 NHATNLT
+387 
-394 DGVNQNKLAADKA
+394 
-407 QAAADKAQK
+407 
-416 TADANT
+416 
-422 DSINA
+422 
-427 LDGRVTTNESN
+427 
-438 IAKNTTAIANET
+438 NET

-457 TVLSNRITENS
+457 AKLSNRISDNS

-677 IEAAKANDAQ
+677 IEAVKANDAQ

>member
-1 MKKSK
+1 
-6 KVLLSAAIA
+6 
-15 AAIMGSVSLPQ
+15 MGSVSLPQ
-26 IYAADI
+26 IQAAEI
-32 GSGVTLKATTTPLW
+32 GSGVSLKATTIPNPLLI
-46 VGGGYDVK
+46 GGGYDVK
-54 TTNKNL
+54 TTDPNL
-60 NTTFAT
+60 SATLAT
-66 QDGLKNVNSE
+66 QEDLIKVNSE
-76 LAGKANSTDIANQ
+76 LTGKANAADIANQ
-89 VSTKEVVADN
+89 VITNEVVATD

-107 SNLSV
+107 SNLKVGGQAS
-112 SGKAEF
+112 F
-118 NGTDGVS
+118 NDNVS
-125 IKDSLNVG
+125 IDQDLTVG
-133 GNVQANTINTKTITA
+133 GNIQANTINATSAISSSQINGATVNANTVDANTTKTGSLQVTGTA
-148 DEANVVK
+148 SFD
-155 GNISNLS
+155 
-162 VSGKAEFNGTDGV
+162 NGLDVT
-175 SIKDSLNVGG
+175 G
-185 NVQANTI
+185 NVNAS
-192 NTKTI
+192 TI

-283 NKTAADKAQKTADGA
+283 NKTAADKAQATADAA

-331 VNQNTTAISD
+331 VNQNTLAAEKNAKDIETEKNNRVVADNELSNRISD
-341 NKAAISANKAAADK
+341 NKVAI
-355 AQKTADGAQKDA
+355 T
-367 TKANYKADAALKVT
+367 
-381 GNGVLY
+381 
-387 NHATNLT
+387 
-394 DGVNQNKLAADKA
+394 
-407 QAAADKAQK
+407 
-416 TADANT
+416 
-422 DSINA
+422 
-427 LDGRVTTNESN
+427 
-438 IAKNTTAIANET
+438 NET

-586 SQLESQNQKLTSML
+586 SQLESQNQKLTSIL

-657 KALKKGGTVDQKLVK
+657 KALKKGGSVDQKLVK

-677 IEAAKANDAQ
+677 IEAVKANDAQ

>member
-1 MKKSK
+1 M
-6 KVLLSAAIA
+6 
-15 AAIMGSVSLPQ
+15 
-26 IYAADI
+26 
-32 GSGVTLKATTTPLW
+32 
-46 VGGGYDVK
+46 
-54 TTNKNL
+54 N
-60 NTTFAT
+60 
-66 QDGLKNVNSE
+66 
-76 LAGKANSTDIANQ
+76 
-89 VSTKEVVADN
+89 
-99 VNATNVNA
+99 
-107 SNLSV
+107 V
-112 SGKAEF
+112 SGHVE
-118 NGTDGVS
+118 
-125 IKDSLNVG
+125 
-133 GNVQANTINTKTITA
+133 ANTINATGA
-148 DEANVVK
+148 
-155 GNISNLS
+155 ISS
-162 VSGKAEFNGTDGV
+162 TQINGTTVNAGKVDANEV
-175 SIKDSLNVGG
+175 SAKTTQTGSLQVTGDAHLKG
-185 NVQANTI
+185 TTFAD
-192 NTKTI
+192 TI

-250 STQINGTT
+250 STQITGTT

-283 NKTAADKAQKTADGA
+283 NKTAADKAQATADGA

-309 DAALKVTGNGVLYN
+309 DAALKVTGNGVIYN

-341 NKAAISANKAAADK
+341 NKAAISANKDAADK